1 MSARARLIPVPG
13 TEGISELEELGPTT
27 LHLVR
32 RGANGFRPLAAKA
45 KGGQSSLVA
54 ACAAVDVV
62 LPAKSLP
69 PELQERPK
77 RRKVAVARLL
87 R

>member
-1 MSARARLIPVPG
+1 VTVEARLLRGKPEI
-13 TEGISELEELGPTT
+13 TELEELTPTT
-27 LHLVR
+27 VHLVKA
-32 RGANGFRPLAAKA
+32 GANGFRPLAAKA
-45 KGGQSSLVA
+45 EARGSSLVA
-54 ACAAVDVV
+54 ACAAVGVA